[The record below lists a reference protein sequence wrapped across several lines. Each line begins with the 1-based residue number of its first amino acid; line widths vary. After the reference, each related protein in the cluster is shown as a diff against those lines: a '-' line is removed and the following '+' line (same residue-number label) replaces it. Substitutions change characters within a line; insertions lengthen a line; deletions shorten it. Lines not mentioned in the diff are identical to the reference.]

1 MKKFNLLV
9 AVAVLMALASCKK
22 SKEDT
27 PGPKNQAPEV
37 TLTVESAYGKLWNE
51 ITVEINASD
60 ADGKIVSLDLYV
72 NAHWIGKDNE
82 AHYEVAWDTRE
93 FDGGAVICSGVG
105 TSEMK

>member
-37 TLTVESAYGKLWNE
+37 TLTVESASGKLWTE

-60 ADGKIVSLDLYV
+60 ADGKIVSVDLYA
-72 NAHWIGKDNE
+72 NDHWIGNDNE
-82 AHYEVAWDTRE
+82 TPYEVARDNGY
-93 FDGGAVICSGVG
+93 FYAGAGP
-105 TSEMK
+105 